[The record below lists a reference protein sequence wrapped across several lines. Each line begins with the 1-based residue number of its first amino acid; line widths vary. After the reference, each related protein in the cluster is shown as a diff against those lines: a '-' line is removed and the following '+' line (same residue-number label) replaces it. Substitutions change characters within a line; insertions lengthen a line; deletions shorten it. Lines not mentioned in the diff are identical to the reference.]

1 MTLERFIEAQEN
13 TYQTALTEIR
23 AGRKKTHWMWFIFPQ
38 LKGLGRSSTAEFY
51 GISDLNE
58 AKDYLS
64 HPVLGQRLKEI
75 TKALLAQPVRDPHK
89 IFGSPDDLKFQSS
102 LTLFAEA
109 DDSQNTVFAE
119 ALKEFF
125 KGKRDQQ
132 TLKLLKE
139 N

>member
-64 HPVLGQRLKEI
+64 NPILGQRLKEI
-75 TKALLAQPVRDPHK
+75 TRALLAQPERDPHK
-89 IFGSPDDLKFQSS
+89 IFGSPDDLKLQSS

-109 DDSQNTVFAE
+109 DDLQNSVFVE
-119 ALKEFF
+119 ALNAFF
-125 KGKRDQQ
+125 KSKRD
-132 TLKLLKE
+132 
-139 N
+139 

>member
-13 TYQTALTEIR
+13 TYQTALSEIR

-51 GISDLNE
+51 GISDLND

-64 HPVLGQRLKEI
+64 NPILGQRLKEI
-75 TKALLAQPVRDPHK
+75 TKALLAKSERDPHK
-89 IFGSPDDLKFQSS
+89 IFGSPDDLKLQSS

-109 DDSQNTVFAE
+109 DDSQNSVFE
-119 ALKEFF
+119 DALKEFF